1 MKEADNY
8 IKDYFKKYES
18 VKKYMDD
25 EIKRVK
31 SSGFSTTIF
40 GRKRYIG
47 DINATNFMVR
57 KAAERLA
64 MNSPIQGSA
73 ADIIKIAM
81 NNVHKRIQAESSDI
95 SLILQIHDE
104 LILEGPVEKRL
115 NGQNFKRRNGR
126 CCLAFC

>member
-1 MKEADNY
+1 
-8 IKDYFKKYES
+8 
-18 VKKYMDD
+18 MDD

-31 SSGFSTTIF
+31 STGFSTTIF

-57 KAAERLA
+57 KAAERLS

-81 NNVHKRIQAESSDI
+81 NNVQKRIQDESNDI
-95 SLILQIHDE
+95 ALILQIHDE
-104 LILEGPVEKRL
+104 LILEGPLEKKEL
-115 NGQNFKRRNGR
+115 MAKILKEEMEGAVSLSVKMAANIDEGR
-126 CCLAFC
+126 SWYDLK